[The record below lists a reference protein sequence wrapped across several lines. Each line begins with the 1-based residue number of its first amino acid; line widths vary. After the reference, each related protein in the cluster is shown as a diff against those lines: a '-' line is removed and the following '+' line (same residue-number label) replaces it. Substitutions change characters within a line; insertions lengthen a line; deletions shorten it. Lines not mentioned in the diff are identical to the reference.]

1 MGTLPLTYSG
11 KQHINKILKIFH
23 QATVSATSN
32 NICIRAFRVKS
43 VYLKV
48 KLRHTNV
55 YTCRLILV
63 VIISLKKS
71 QLKMKHVRRNKQK
84 NYNDKKSS
92 FVLLTSLH
100 LNIKNCMGILAVKS
114 SSLS

>member
-1 MGTLPLTYSG
+1 M
-11 KQHINKILKIFH
+11 
-23 QATVSATSN
+23 
-32 NICIRAFRVKS
+32 
-43 VYLKV
+43 
-48 KLRHTNV
+48 

-71 QLKMKHVRRNKQK
+71 QLKMKHVGRNKQK

-92 FVLLTSLH
+92 FMLLTSLH

-114 SSLS
+114 SSQS